1 MSCYTPLHAYEGS
14 RTPEGKIATVWRKE
28 QSPEH
33 VERVL
38 PCGKC
43 IGCRLKYS
51 KMWAMRCMDEA
62 QMYERNCMLTLTYDD
77 EHMPE
82 DGSLDVSVFQNFM
95 KRLRKSYGSGI
106 RYFHC
111 GEYGGRLGRPHYHA
125 LLFNHDFE
133 DKVLFSVRAG
143 NQVYTSAKLDAIWQN
158 GFSLIGSV
166 TFASAAYVAR
176 YVTKKA
182 TDVHNRYTYLDE
194 VTGRRMLVDRTT
206 GAVKLDE
213 YVTMSRGSKKLGTG
227 GIGESWYRQYRSDLY
242 PEDVKIVNGARNRP
256 PRFYD
261 NLLDK
266 EDPELLDLLKQRRK
280 ENRPS
285 YEERSDR
292 RLLVKQEVKLA
303 QIKSLRRSLNDD

>member
-1 MSCYTPLHAYEGS
+1 MPCYTPLHAYEGPE
-14 RTPEGKIATVWRKE
+14 TLEGKVATVWRRS
-28 QSPEH
+28 QSPDQI
-33 VERVL
+33 ERVL

-43 IGCRLKYS
+43 IGCRLQYS
-51 KMWAMRCMDEA
+51 KSWAMRCMDEA

-77 EHMPE
+77 EHLPE
-82 DGSLDVSVFQNFM
+82 DGSLDVGVFQNFM
-95 KRLRKSYGSGI
+95 KRLRKAYGSGI

-125 LLFNHDFE
+125 LLFNHDFD
-133 DKVLFSVRAG
+133 DKVLYSVRNG
-143 NQVYTSAKLDAIWQN
+143 NQVFTSKALDQIWQN

-182 TDVHNRYTYLDE
+182 TDSDNRETFVDE
-194 VTGRRMLVDRTT
+194 STGRRMLVDKVT
-206 GAVKLDE
+206 GVVKADE
-213 YVTMSRGSKKLGTG
+213 YVTMSRGCKKLGTG
-227 GIGESWYRQYRSDLY
+227 GIGYDWYRKYRSDVY
-242 PEDVKIVNGARNRP
+242 PEDFKVVNGSKCRP

-266 EDPELLDLLKQRRK
+266 DDPELLDILKIRRK
-280 ENRPS
+280 DNSPS

-303 QIKSLRRSLNDD
+303 QIKSLRRSLE